1 MSKNNGEESKKKK
14 RKGIKMK
21 NYKIQ
26 DREAGNVIETGLTLE
41 EAETKLA
48 QFEER
53 DKEQGIYEED
63 FYEIV
68 EE

>member
-1 MSKNNGEESKKKK
+1 
-14 RKGIKMK
+14 MK

-26 DREAGNVIETGLTLE
+26 DREAGNIIETGLTYE
-41 EAETKLA
+41 EAQAILA
-48 QFEER
+48 QFEEN
-53 DKEQGIYEED
+53 DKEEGIYEED